1 MLITDPKIYTVPQYT
16 HPHVQP
22 ESIPGML
29 GSRNGHGERGWGA
42 HPAPPSSRPLGTPG
56 WGRTRREIPTP
67 RQLGSGHIPAAW
79 PCPPGGGMAVPRVA
93 REEPGTESSGGMA
106 DHGSCRRRA
115 EGLTQGRCCQA
126 ALWLCQHSKVSWHKT
141 HSKDLSQQSTTNS
154 RRVFLASP
162 KISWPFCSSCLLGLE
177 NTLIFNLKDI
187 LIIYFP
193 F

>member
-1 MLITDPKIYTVPQYT
+1 
-16 HPHVQP
+16 
-22 ESIPGML
+22 
-29 GSRNGHGERGWGA
+29 
-42 HPAPPSSRPLGTPG
+42 
-56 WGRTRREIPTP
+56 
-67 RQLGSGHIPAAW
+67 
-79 PCPPGGGMAVPRVA
+79 MAVPRVA

-141 HSKDLSQQSTTNS
+141 HGKDLSQQSTTNS

-162 KISWPFCSSCLLGLE
+162 KISRPFCSSCLLGLE
-177 NTLIFNLKDI
+177 NTSIFNLQDI